1 MLNKLAYSQCVWYGC
16 SFRLAPFEMFSYKA
30 NKYPTS
36 TFWFLAP
43 HCLRVVDSL
52 SSPPDGSINRIPCE
66 LCHWRSLGKGK
77 SGKCRTTE
85 LRQSTENYPLRPAL
99 SNLWH
104 CNLSLYKSVKRASVE
119 SKLEAHIKHSNF
131 LSFLMYSGHLKWT
144 RKDGQSRVAWKS
156 NSLR

>member
-85 LRQSTENYPLRPAL
+85 LRQSTENTHSDQHCLTFDIAISPSTSLWNERVLKANLKPT
-99 SNLWH
+99 SNTAIFSHSWCILGIWNGH
-104 CNLSLYKSVKRASVE
+104 ARMVKA
-119 SKLEAHIKHSNF
+119 A
-131 LSFLMYSGHLKWT
+131 
-144 RKDGQSRVAWKS
+144 
-156 NSLR
+156 